1 MKKKIIAL
9 SSIAICILLIVI
21 GGTSAYFTSQDSVIN
36 VINTGSINAVPEED
50 LTESKKV
57 WVKNYGKNDC
67 LVRVSITPRLVD
79 LDGNPWAGD
88 VNKITLKFNEDN
100 LIIDPPSN
108 LSDWK
113 EEPWS
118 KKWIQGDDEYYY
130 YTSILPVTESTT
142 ELLSSVDIPKEYK
155 DEDLE
160 MDVKIDVKVEAVQTT
175 QSAYTTVW
183 DMNLAGENISN
194 LLSSI
199 TPK

>member
-9 SSIAICILLIVI
+9 SSIAICTLLIVI
-21 GGTSAYFTSQDSVIN
+21 GITSAYFTSQDSVIN

-130 YTSILPVTESTT
+130 YTSILPVSESTT
-142 ELLSSVDIPKEYK
+142 ELL
-155 DEDLE
+155 
-160 MDVKIDVKVEAVQTT
+160 
-175 QSAYTTVW
+175 
-183 DMNLAGENISN
+183 
-194 LLSSI
+194 
-199 TPK
+199 

>member
-9 SSIAICILLIVI
+9 SSIAICALLIVI
-21 GGTSAYFTSQDSVIN
+21 GITSAYFTSQDSVIN
-36 VINTGSINAVPEED
+36 VINTGSINAVPDED
-50 LTESKKV
+50 LSESKSV
-57 WVKNYGKNDC
+57 WVKNERKNDC

-88 VNKITLKFNEDN
+88 VNKITLNFNKKN
-100 LIIDPPSN
+100 LIDPPTS
-108 LSDWK
+108 SGWG
-113 EEPWS
+113 P
-118 KKWIQGDDEYYY
+118 KKWIQGNDKYYY